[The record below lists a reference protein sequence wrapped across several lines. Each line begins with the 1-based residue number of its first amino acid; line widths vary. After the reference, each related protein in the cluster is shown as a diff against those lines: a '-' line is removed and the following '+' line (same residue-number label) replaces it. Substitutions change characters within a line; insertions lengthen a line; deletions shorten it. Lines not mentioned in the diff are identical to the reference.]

1 MLTRSRTSQMDKA
14 KKTVSDVARYAQ
26 EVARDERLRADLSA
40 AIGHGSKASERLK
53 KDIEA
58 GGAVY
63 ARLAS
68 DTKLRKS
75 LRAML
80 DDLDTAS
87 DRMRRKSSH
96 RLRKIL
102 LLIGGAI
109 TTAIAVPKLRSW
121 MRDDGIRDERIQTSS
136 DY

>member
-40 AIGHGSKASERLK
+40 AIGHGSKAGERLK

-80 DDLDTAS
+80 EDLDGAS

-102 LLIGGAI
+102 LVIGGAVA
-109 TTAIAVPKLRSW
+109 TAIALPKLRSW
-121 MRDDGIRDERIQTSS
+121 IRGDEIRDEAIQTSS

>member
-80 DDLDTAS
+80 DDLDAAS

-102 LLIGGAI
+102 LVIGGAI

>member
-1 MLTRSRTSQMDKA
+1 MLTRSRSSQMDKA
-14 KKTVSDVARYAQ
+14 RKTMADVARYAQ
-26 EVARDERLRADLSA
+26 DVAKDERLRADLSS
-40 AIGHGSKASERLK
+40 AIGHGSRAGDRLRR
-53 KDIEA
+53 DIEA
-58 GGAVY
+58 GGAIY

-87 DRMRRKSSH
+87 KRVQRKSSH
-96 RLRKIL
+96 RLRKIML
-102 LLIGGAI
+102 VLGGAI
-109 TTAIAVPKLRSW
+109 TTAVALPKLRSW
-121 MRDDGIRDERIQTSS
+121 IRDQRTGEERFQTSS